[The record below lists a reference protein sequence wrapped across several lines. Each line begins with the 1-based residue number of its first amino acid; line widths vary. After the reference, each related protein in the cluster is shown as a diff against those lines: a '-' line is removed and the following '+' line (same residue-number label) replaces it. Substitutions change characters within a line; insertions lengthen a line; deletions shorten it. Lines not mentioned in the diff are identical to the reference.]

1 MSIAYIMEKLSRLDI
16 DLWVE
21 GGGLKY
27 RAPKGRMTPEL
38 RRLIKLNKPGLM
50 VHLGGSV
57 GDDRSGP
64 LSYNQQSLWILNRMD
79 PDSACYNVS
88 LSCRIVTEVR
98 PEVMKGV
105 CRQLVARHEILR
117 TTYGFGDDDG
127 QTSQTVHD
135 TMEPEF
141 HLVDARELS
150 GEALKER
157 VREYHARPFDLE
169 KGPLLRVCLFA
180 LSGGEHIFVMTIHHI
195 ASDGSSFHLLI
206 DEFGRLYRAAAAGEE
221 ARLAPVERQY
231 RDFVRYQQ
239 EMLAGEEGAR
249 LEHFWRDRLSAP
261 LPVMNLPLDG
271 TPPASPSFTGASY
284 PFQVTGEAYETLR
297 TFVGTE
303 NVTLYVMLLA
313 VFQVTLMR
321 FCNQGDLIIG
331 TPAVGRVRPEY
342 KGACGHFI
350 NMVAMRGDLSASM
363 SFREHVTRSR
373 RVVLQALDH
382 QAYPFPLLVERLGLD
397 RDPSRSPLFQVM
409 FNMLNRKILG
419 PAADFFMGASNETP
433 VDFGGMGIMPYPLDQ
448 EEGQYELVLE
458 IVDNDESLACAFKY
472 RTDLFSEETVASLAS
487 AFEGCLG
494 HVMASPDMRL
504 GDVPMP
510 LGRDGDRPGGKVPRG
525 VSPVPW
531 EWEQGARLAS
541 GPPVTFMFTGQGAQ
555 SVRMAE
561 GLYQGEPEFRNWV
574 DYCADRLV
582 PLMGCDIR
590 RFIYPSPEEAPEA
603 EEKLKQTAVTQP
615 VLFTLEY
622 ALARLWMSWG
632 VQPRAMIGH
641 SIGEYTA
648 ACLAGVF
655 SLDDALDLVAAR
667 GRLMQGQ
674 PGGAMLAVGLPEEKI
689 IPFLGDG
696 LSVAVINAPSRC
708 VVSGPQASIQALE
721 ERLGKAMK
729 MEGKKARWSR
739 LRTSHAFHSEMMEP
753 ALAPFEACV
762 AKVCPAAP
770 RIPIVSNVTGTWL
783 TAAQAMDPA
792 YWSSHLREP
801 VRFSKGVATLLTQPA
816 GVLLEVGPGST
827 LALLARQQ
835 VAETG
840 RPLILTSLRHPGQG
854 GSDDAFIRETVISL
868 REAGVS
874 VDCSGEAFGSGTTP
888 GGSSETAELA
898 YWKETL
904 GTDLPV
910 LQLPVDHPRP
920 AHLAFRGG
928 TQRFRLSSECIKA
941 LKGRGLSEGGTVS
954 TLLLA
959 AYVTLLT
966 RYSGQTDL
974 MVGVSG
980 ADGERP
986 GNGGASSHVFP
997 LRADVSD
1004 PCTFDELH
1012 RRICEAARTA
1022 RARAGMSLARLAQLL
1037 DPDHAP
1043 DSHPLF
1049 QAMFTFQD
1057 GPLPGG
1063 IEQGASLG
1071 GPGEPKGPAC
1081 DLSLFVRD
1089 DGERWHGGF
1098 VYNAELFSAAT
1109 VARICE
1115 SFEVLLDAVAVG
1127 GDVALDRLPLLSRSE
1142 RDKLLFEWNDTGRTY
1157 PEPVCLHEMFEVQVA
1172 RTPDAVALTFEGD
1185 TLTYK
1190 DLSIRANRLAHA
1202 LQKHGVGPEKRVGVF
1217 MERSVEMVVALYGTL
1232 KAGGAYVPLDPDY
1245 PSERLAFML
1254 EDTEVPVILTQEHLK
1269 EMLPDHSAT
1278 VICLDTQW
1286 ETVAGEPAEAPDAG
1300 VTEDNLAYVIYTSG
1314 STGKPKGVMNDHRGI
1329 SNRLYWMQEAYD
1341 LTAEDRVLQK
1351 TPYSFDVSVW
1361 EFFWPLLFGARLV
1374 VAPPRVHKDPDAL
1387 GRLIEDEGIT
1397 ILHFVPSML
1406 QLFLREDHGD
1416 RCRSLTKVICSGE
1429 PLPCELRDRF
1439 FDTLSAELHNLYGPT
1454 EAAVDVTFWE
1464 CKREDRGLVVP
1475 IGRPVANTQ
1484 IHILDRHMEPVPVGV
1499 AGELYI
1505 GGVQVARG
1513 YMNRPKLTRDRFIPD
1528 PFGKEQGARLYKT
1541 GDLSRYLPDG
1551 QIEYLGRNDFQVKV
1565 RGLRIELGEIEAV
1578 IAGHPDVLEV
1588 VVAAREDDSGNK
1600 KVVAYVVAAHGA
1612 TGMASALR
1620 GFLSEKLPE
1629 FMVPSYFVQLPA
1641 FPLMANGKVDRKA
1654 LPPPTT
1660 DRPEVGTL
1668 YAAPSN
1674 DVESAIAEVWQD
1686 HLGVDNVGVDDNFFE
1701 VGGDSFLLV
1710 EVANKLAGTLKT
1722 DLKVHHLFEYPT
1734 IRAVADFLKPQ
1745 SVAESAPA
1753 RDDMEARLKKRKE
1766 TLSRRKKNRTG
1777 DRT

>member
-1 MSIAYIMEKLSRLDI
+1 MSIAYIMEKLGRLDI
-16 DLWVE
+16 SLWVE
-21 GGGLKY
+21 GGGLKF

-38 RRLIKLNKPGLM
+38 RRLIKLNKPGLLA
-50 VHLGGSV
+50 HLGAPPV
-57 GDDRSGP
+57 EDHRTCP

-88 LSCRIVTEVR
+88 LSARIVTEIR
-98 PEVMKGV
+98 PEVVPGV
-105 CRQLVARHEILR
+105 CRQLIARHEILR
-117 TTYGFGDDDG
+117 TTYGFDGSGG
-127 QTSQTVHD
+127 QTCQTVHD
-135 TMEPEF
+135 AMEPEF

-150 GEALKER
+150 KEALKEL
-157 VREYHARPFDLE
+157 VQGYHARPFDLE
-169 KGPLLRVCLFA
+169 RGPLLRVCLFE

-195 ASDGSSFHLLI
+195 ASDGSSFNLLI
-206 DEFGRLYRAAAAGEE
+206 DEFGRLYRAAVSGGEAG
-221 ARLAPVERQY
+221 LSPVERQY
-231 RDFVRYQQ
+231 RDFVDYQQ
-239 EMLAGEEGAR
+239 EMLAGEEGTR

-271 TPPASPSFTGASY
+271 TPPVSPRFTGDCY
-284 PFQVTGEAYETLR
+284 PFHLTGETYDALR
-297 TFVGTE
+297 GFVGNE
-303 NVTLYVMLLA
+303 NVTVYVMLLA

-350 NMVAMRGDLSASM
+350 NMVAMRGELSPSM
-363 SFREHVTRSR
+363 SFREHLRRSR

-382 QAYPFPLLVERLGLD
+382 QTYPFPLLVERLGLD

-419 PAADFFMGASNETP
+419 PAADFFMGAAHEVP
-433 VDFGGMGIMPYPLDQ
+433 VDFGGMGIMPYPLEQ

-458 IVDNDESLACAFKY
+458 VVDTDEGLACVFKY
-472 RTDLFSEETVASLAS
+472 RAGLFTEETIVSLAS
-487 AFEGCLG
+487 AFEGCLR
-494 HVMASPDMRL
+494 HVMATPDMRL

-510 LGRDGDRPGGKVPRG
+510 LGRDGDLPGGPGQRPAP
-525 VSPVPW
+525 PVPW
-531 EWEQGARLAS
+531 EREQGARSSA

-555 SVRMAE
+555 HVRMAE
-561 GLYQGEPEFRNWV
+561 GLYRGEPEFRDWV
-574 DYCADRLV
+574 NYCADRLV

-590 RFIYPSPEEAPEA
+590 RIMYPSPDEDTEVSER
-603 EEKLKQTAVTQP
+603 LKQTAITQP

-655 SLDDALDLVAAR
+655 SLDDALSLVAAR

-689 IPFLGDG
+689 IPFLSDG

-708 VVSGPQASIQALE
+708 VVSGPRASIEALE

-729 MEGKKARWSR
+729 MEGKKARWTQ

-762 AKVCPAAP
+762 SKVCPAAP

-783 TAAQAMDPA
+783 TASQAMDPT
-792 YWSSHLREP
+792 YWASHLREP
-801 VRFSKGVATLLTQPA
+801 VRFSKGVSTLLAQPA

-835 VAETG
+835 VSESG
-840 RPLILTSLRHPGQG
+840 QPVILTSLRRPGQG
-854 GSDDAFIRETVISL
+854 GTDDAFIRETAVSL

-874 VDCSGEAFGSGTTP
+874 VDCSGEAFRSGTAP
-888 GGSSETAELA
+888 GGSAEAAELA
-898 YWKETL
+898 YWSETL

-910 LQLPVDHPRP
+910 LQLPVDQPRP
-920 AHLAFRGG
+920 AKLVFRGG
-928 TQRFRLSSECIKA
+928 THRFRLSQECLKA
-941 LKGRGLSEGGTVS
+941 FKGRVLSEGGTVS
-954 TLLLA
+954 SLLLS
-959 AYVTLLT
+959 AYVTLLA

-980 ADGERP
+980 TNGDRP
-986 GNGGASSHVFP
+986 ENGGASPHVFP
-997 LRADVSD
+997 LRADVSE
-1004 PCTFDELH
+1004 PCTFDALH
-1012 RRICEAARTA
+1012 GRICEAARTA
-1022 RARAGMSLARLAQLL
+1022 RTRAGISLARLAELL

-1043 DSHPLF
+1043 DAHPLF

-1063 IEQGASLG
+1063 AER
-1071 GPGEPKGPAC
+1071 GPAC

-1089 DGERWHGGF
+1089 EGERWHGAF

-1109 VARICE
+1109 VARMCE
-1115 SFEVLLDAVAVG
+1115 SFEVLLEAVAG
-1127 GDVALDRLPLLSRSE
+1127 SGESPLDRLPLLSRSE
-1142 RDKLLFEWNDTGRTY
+1142 RDKLLVEWNDTARTY
-1157 PEPVCLHEMFEVQVA
+1157 PEPVCLHDMFEVQVA
-1172 RTPDAVALTFEGD
+1172 KTPDAVAVGWGD
-1185 TLTYK
+1185 EALTYRE
-1190 DLSIRANRLAHA
+1190 LSRRANRLAHA
-1202 LQKHGVGPEKRVGVF
+1202 LQKLGVGPEKRVGVF
-1217 MERSVEMVVALYGTL
+1217 MERSVEMIVALYGTL

-1245 PSERLAFML
+1245 PAERLAFML
-1254 EDTEVPVILTQEHLK
+1254 EDTEVPVLLTQERFQGV
-1269 EMLPDHSAT
+1269 LPAHSAA

-1286 ETVAGEPAEAPDAG
+1286 ETVARESDEPPVSG

-1314 STGKPKGVMNDHRGI
+1314 STGRPKGVMNSHRGI
-1329 SNRLYWMQEAYD
+1329 SNRLYWMQEAYN

-1374 VAPPRVHKDPDAL
+1374 VAPPGVHKDPGAL
-1387 GRLIEDEGIT
+1387 GRLIEEEAIT
-1397 ILHFVPSML
+1397 VLHFVPSML
-1406 QLFLREDHGD
+1406 QLFLREDHGE

-1429 PLPCELRDRF
+1429 ALACELRDRF
-1439 FDTLSAELHNLYGPT
+1439 FDTLNAELHNLYGPT

-1464 CKREDRGLVVP
+1464 CRREDRGLVVP
-1475 IGRPVANTQ
+1475 IGRPVANTR
-1484 IHILDRHMEPVPVGV
+1484 IHVLDRHMEPVPVGV
-1499 AGELYI
+1499 AGELHI

-1513 YMNRPKLTRDRFIPD
+1513 YLNRPKLTRERFIPD
-1528 PFGKEQGARLYKT
+1528 PFVEEPDARLYKT
-1541 GDLSRYLPDG
+1541 GDLARYLPDG

-1578 IAGHPDVLEV
+1578 VCGHPDVLEA
-1588 VVAAREDDSGNK
+1588 VVAAREDGVGNK
-1600 KVVAYVVAAHGA
+1600 KVVAYVVVTEGV
-1612 TGMASALR
+1612 TGMAAALR
-1620 GFLSEKLPE
+1620 GFLVGKLPE
-1629 FMVPSYFVQLPA
+1629 FMIPSYFIQLEA
-1641 FPLMANGKVDRKA
+1641 LPLMGNGKVDRKA
-1654 LPPPTT
+1654 LPAPTT
-1660 DRPEVGTL
+1660 DRPDVATL
-1668 YAAPSN
+1668 YAAPGN
-1674 DVESAIAEVWQD
+1674 EVESAIAEVWQA
-1686 HLGVDNVGVDDNFFE
+1686 HLGVDDVGVDDNFFE

-1710 EVANKLAGTLKT
+1710 EVANKLAGTLKA

-1745 SVAESAPA
+1745 AGSEPAPA
-1753 RDDMEARLKKRKE
+1753 RDDMQARLKKRKE